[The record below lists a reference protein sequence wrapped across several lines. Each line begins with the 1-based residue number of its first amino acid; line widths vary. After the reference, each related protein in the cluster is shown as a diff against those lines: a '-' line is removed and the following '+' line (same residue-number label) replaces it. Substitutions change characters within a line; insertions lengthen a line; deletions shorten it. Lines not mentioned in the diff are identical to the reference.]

1 MLILHT
7 SDWHLGRSFHGT
19 GLLQAQREVLD
30 QMAATVRERGVDLVV
45 VSGDVYDRALPA
57 ADAVEVLDR
66 ALAELV
72 SAGAAVVLTSGNHDS
87 AIRLGFGGHLM
98 GASGVHFR
106 TRMDQVTAP
115 VVLEDPDGGL
125 VAVYGVPYLEPRHAG
140 QVWEVDPNHT
150 AVTAEAVRRIREDA
164 EARFGGQ
171 DQEAAVIAMAHLFA
185 AGGAGSD
192 SERDIGADVL
202 QGQPPENQE
211 TENQAPENQETENQ
225 ETENQAP
232 EDQETENQEG
242 RADCPSE
249 ELLVG
254 TLGQVPVSVFEGID
268 YVALGHLHG
277 RQRMAET
284 VRYSGSPLPY
294 SFSEANHTK
303 GGLLVRTAGGTVT
316 GVETVD
322 WSAGRKLAVLRGR
335 IEDLMDNPDH
345 AWAED
350 RWCQITVTDPL
361 RPPQAYRR
369 LKERFDGLLNFV
381 LDPEVGAAAVKSTYA
396 ARLAAATT
404 DLEVCTGFVEHVRQR
419 PASASETALLTTAL
433 AESRT
438 ELGDE
443 GSAA

>member
-19 GLLQAQREVLD
+19 GLLQAQREVLG
-30 QMAATVRERGVDLVV
+30 QMAATVRERGVDLVL

-150 AVTAEAVRRIREDA
+150 AVTAEAVRRIQEDA
-164 EARFGGQ
+164 ETRFGS
-171 DQEAAVIAMAHLFA
+171 QEQEQETAVIAMAHLFA

-192 SERDIGADVL
+192 SERDIGADVP
-202 QGQPPENQE
+202 GGR
-211 TENQAPENQETENQ
+211 
-225 ETENQAP
+225 AP
-232 EDQETENQEG
+232 EDQAPEEQERQAG
-242 RADCPSE
+242 CPSE

-254 TLGQVPVSVFEGID
+254 TLGQVPVSVFEGLD

-303 GGLLVRTAGGTVT
+303 GGLLVRTAGGAVT

-322 WSAGRKLAVLRGR
+322 WSAGRRLAVLRGR

-350 RWCQITVTDPL
+350 RWCQITVTDPV
-361 RPPQAYRR
+361 RPSQAYRR

-381 LDPEVGAAAVKSTYA
+381 LDPDVGAAARKSTYS
-396 ARLAAATT
+396 ARLAAATS

-433 AESRT
+433 AESRN
-438 ELGDE
+438 ELEDE

>member
-19 GLLQAQREVLD
+19 GLLEAQREVLG
-30 QMAATVRERGVDLVV
+30 QMAATVRDRGVDLVL

-72 SAGAAVVLTSGNHDS
+72 TAGAAVVLTSGNHDS

-140 QVWEVDPNHT
+140 QVWEVEPNHT

-164 EARFGGQ
+164 AARFGGQ
-171 DQEAAVIAMAHLFA
+171 EHEQEQEQDVAVVAMAHLFA

-192 SERDIGADVL
+192 SERDIGA
-202 QGQPPENQE
+202 E
-211 TENQAPENQETENQ
+211 APENHVLKNQ
-225 ETENQAP
+225 VPGNQTG
-232 EDQETENQEG
+232 Q
-242 RADCPSE
+242 ADCAPE

-303 GGLLVRTAGGTVT
+303 GGLLVRTAGGAVT

-335 IEDLMDNPDH
+335 IEDLLDNPDH

-350 RWCQITVTDPL
+350 RWCQITVTDPV

-381 LDPEVGAAAVKSTYA
+381 LHPDVGAAAVTSTYA
-396 ARLAAATT
+396 ARLAAATS

-419 PASASETALLTTAL
+419 PASASETALLTAAL

-438 ELGDE
+438 ALEYE
-443 GSAA
+443 GGAA

>member
-211 TENQAPENQETENQ
+211 TENQAPENQES
-225 ETENQAP
+225 
-232 EDQETENQEG
+232 ENQEG

>member
-30 QMAATVRERGVDLVV
+30 QMAATVRERGVDLVLV
-45 VSGDVYDRALPA
+45 AGDVYDRALPA

-98 GASGVHFR
+98 GSSGVHFR
-106 TRMDQVTAP
+106 TRMDQITAP

-125 VAVYGVPYLEPRHAG
+125 VAVYGVPFLEPRHAG
-140 QVWEVDPNHT
+140 QVWEVDANHT

-171 DQEAAVIAMAHLFA
+171 DQEVAVVAMAHLFA

-202 QGQPPENQE
+202 QGQAP
-211 TENQAPENQETENQ
+211 ENQAPENQES
-225 ETENQAP
+225 ENQAP
-232 EDQETENQEG
+232 EDQEGQ
-242 RADCPSE
+242 ADCPSE

-303 GGLLVRTAGGTVT
+303 GGVLVRTAGGAVT
-316 GVETVD
+316 GIETVD

-335 IEDLMDNPDH
+335 IEDLIESPDH

-350 RWCQITVTDPL
+350 RWCQITVTDPV

-381 LDPEVGAAAVKSTYA
+381 LDPDVGAAAVKSTYA
-396 ARLAAATT
+396 ARLAAATS

-419 PASASETALLTTAL
+419 PASASETALLKTAL
-433 AESRT
+433 AESRA
-438 ELGDE
+438 EPGEE

>member
-19 GLLQAQREVLD
+19 GLLQAQREVLG
-30 QMAATVRERGVDLVV
+30 QMAATVRERGVDLVL

-72 SAGAAVVLTSGNHDS
+72 SAGAVVVLTSGNHDS

-115 VVLEDPDGGL
+115 VVLDDPDGGL

-150 AVTAEAVRRIREDA
+150 AVTAEAVRRIHEDA
-164 EARFGGQ
+164 DTRFGSQ
-171 DQEAAVIAMAHLFA
+171 EQEAAVIAMAHLFA

-192 SERDIGADVL
+192 SERDIGADVP
-202 QGQPPENQE
+202 QGEAPEE
-211 TENQAPENQETENQ
+211 QAPEEQERQ
-225 ETENQAP
+225 
-232 EDQETENQEG
+232 
-242 RADCPSE
+242 ADCPSE

-303 GGLLVRTAGGTVT
+303 GGLLVRTAGGSVT

-335 IEDLMDNPDH
+335 IEDLMDDPDH

-350 RWCQITVTDPL
+350 RWCQITVTDPV

-381 LDPEVGAAAVKSTYA
+381 LDPDVGAAARKSTYA
-396 ARLAAATT
+396 ARLAAATS

-419 PASASETALLTTAL
+419 PASASETALLTAAL
-433 AESRT
+433 AESRN
-438 ELGDE
+438 ELKDE

>member
-192 SERDIGADVL
+192 SERDIGADAL
-202 QGQPPENQE
+202 QGQAP
-211 TENQAPENQETENQ
+211 ENQAPENQETENQ